1 MDLFLWKYY
10 LMEIQH
16 NWNVY
21 MMGFLDLKLFGYL
34 TVELSNQI
42 RYNNYYEDNEVSLCN
57 MVTLDF
63 FSILFCLKELMDS
76 I

>member
-1 MDLFLWKYY
+1 
-10 LMEIQH
+10 MEIQH